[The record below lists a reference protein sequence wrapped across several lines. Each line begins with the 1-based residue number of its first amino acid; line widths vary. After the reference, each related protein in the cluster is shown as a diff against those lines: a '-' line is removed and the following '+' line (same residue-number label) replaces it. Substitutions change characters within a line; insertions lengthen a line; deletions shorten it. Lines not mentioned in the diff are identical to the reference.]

1 MDSESMEPYTWRKG
15 PRVNDE
21 YTFDDGGDPT
31 VRKQTREICA
41 GETCRTNLCSGRVG
55 EGCCSDARFLLQVDP
70 GKSWEPPIMVNGN
83 PVFRGPVEMLAV
95 RK

>member
-31 VRKQTREICA
+31 VHITTHLHARYVHTSFSLIFCHSAVTSLQKIHPL
-41 GETCRTNLCSGRVG
+41 RT
-55 EGCCSDARFLLQVDP
+55 QVH
-70 GKSWEPPIMVNGN
+70 
-83 PVFRGPVEMLAV
+83 
-95 RK
+95 